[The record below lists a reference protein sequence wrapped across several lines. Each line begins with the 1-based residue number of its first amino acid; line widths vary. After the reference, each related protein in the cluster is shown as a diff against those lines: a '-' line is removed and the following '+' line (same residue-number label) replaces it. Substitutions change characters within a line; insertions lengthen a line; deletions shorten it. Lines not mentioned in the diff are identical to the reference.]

1 MDDFSR
7 KIAFHE
13 LTQRFLKSICR
24 LLWPLLL
31 ASTLVSTS
39 AIAEEGEKLPQR
51 EVTPLPSRNLNPY
64 ILIFGMPP
72 MESGWLTPAGEHKV
86 DILFDFANNS
96 IANDNPPESITL
108 DGETYRLAVIWRRGI
123 TDTFEVGVEIP
134 YITHSSGVMDDLIE
148 GWHNLLGLS
157 NNDRDDTPS
166 NSLDY
171 RYQWDGITLM
181 GFTTGNSG
189 IGDIRIFASKTV
201 INSAERQIKASF
213 SLKFPT
219 GGEEFLHGSG
229 DSDGALTL
237 SGNDSVLL
245 SRWKIDTYGQLG
257 VLLIGQSTGNDL
269 NLRSTLRRDAAL
281 FGGFGV
287 SRGGYS
293 LFKYAVEYKAQLQF
307 HTPIYRNTL
316 DQMNAFTSMLN
327 IGGTLHTSDKS
338 SIDLSI
344 GEDLYTDTM
353 PDFSITLAYRTS
365 Y

>member
-1 MDDFSR
+1 MSG
-7 KIAFHE
+7 I
-13 LTQRFLKSICR
+13 KSISR
-24 LLWPLLL
+24 LLSPLLL
-31 ASTLVSTS
+31 ASVLLATN
-39 AIAEEGEKLPQR
+39 AIAGEDEKEQPR

-72 MESGWLTPAGEHKV
+72 MESGWLAPAGEHKV

-96 IANDNPPESITL
+96 IANNKSPESIPL
-108 DGETYRLAVIWRRGI
+108 DGETYRLSVIWRRGI
-123 TDTFEVGVEIP
+123 TDTFEIGVEIP
-134 YITHSSGVMDDLIE
+134 YITHSSGVMDELIE
-148 GWHNLLGLS
+148 GWHNLLRLS

-171 RYQWDGITLM
+171 RYQWDGTTLM

-189 IGDIRIFASKTV
+189 IGDIRVFASKTV
-201 INSAERQIKASF
+201 INSTKRQIKASF
-213 SLKFPT
+213 SLKLPT
-219 GGEEFLHGSG
+219 GGEEFLRGSG

-237 SGNDSVLL
+237 SGNDSTLL
-245 SRWKIDTYGQLG
+245 SHWKLDTYGQLG

-281 FGGFGV
+281 FGGIGV

-293 LFKYAVEYKAQLQF
+293 LFNYAVEYKAQLQF

-327 IGGTLHTSDKS
+327 VGGTIHTSDKS

-353 PDFSITLAYRTS
+353 PDFSFTLAYRTS